1 MLSKSAEEKILSQWD
16 QIKDAFASSITG
28 MFPISGRKNT
38 LELTNLIYDD
48 SKAKDADIKSQ
59 QLAKEQE
66 KTWGVPV
73 FAEFVLKDKETGNV
87 INRSKQKIAV
97 LPKMTQRFTYII
109 GGGEYNSAYQQ
120 RIKSGIYSKINEK
133 GEHLTEINLNGR
145 NNAFVK
151 EARLKIPFDL
161 ETKKFKL
168 NYATNN
174 IPLYSF
180 LKCVGVSDDE
190 MKKEWGEDVWK
201 ANHTSKWQDDIK
213 KIYEKKWKGRGL
225 KVEGDSFE
233 HIQKAV
239 TEALSKAA
247 VLPETTKLTLGRP
260 VEKLSGKEILDA
272 STHLLK
278 TARGERAPDDQASMV
293 FKQLLGLDDF
303 ISEKFNSPKTGQALK
318 LKIRNNVDRKDKV
331 SSIISSDFFNRP
343 LSQVFYSNALSQRP
357 DQTNPL
363 DILASKSLVT
373 SMGPGGITS
382 EHQLRPSMKMVNQT
396 HFGVIDPIM
405 TPEGETTGISL
416 HLPIGVRKIGREA
429 KVYVYD
435 TYEKKYAYKNP
446 AEIHGDWLGSPDYF
460 NWKGGHPVAAK
471 EKVMAMSPDNHD
483 FMEVDPKKVR
493 YIIPSS
499 RNLFTEATN
508 AIPFLQCNQG
518 NRTMT
523 GSRQPSQG
531 VSLLN
536 REAPLVQVKSNSK
549 DSFEKV
555 FGSTFSHASP
565 EEGKVTHIAK
575 DDLGNAEEIHI
586 TDKTGNTHKVQIYNH
601 FPLNEKKTFIHSE
614 PIVKVGDSVTKG
626 QTIADS
632 NFSVSG
638 EEEFYFM
645 QEGKIKKSKF
655 KNFIFDKPTEVLS
668 LDMNTFKVLWKP
680 LSNFIKHR
688 TTDPL
693 VKLIT
698 KCGREFTVTKSHSC
712 ITMTS
717 EGMFTEI
724 RPSEMVAGKTI
735 IPVEKT
741 HTVLYTEVDLSTYK
755 STSKRATRTKYTL
768 DKILLTREF
777 GFLVGM
783 YLSEG
788 SFRGRPG
795 FADTISFAATVK
807 EVIDE
812 TLRCL
817 SFIGVPGKFHKTQ
830 VLAGSAQL
838 ARFFEYNFKR
848 YCTEKEIPDWVFFSP
863 KEFIEGIID
872 GLWSGDGYVSYK
884 GDFNRIPTPGIVMDG
899 ENLVRGVHR
908 LLTIYGI
915 SSSYRHFTTKF
926 NAKRPGANKDHY
938 KIMVASSNAAK
949 MPFITHKEKQ
959 LRLLDAKTKNS
970 VRDRLDV
977 VPRILNGTH
986 FCGRYAVGRKIVEEK
1001 YSQHP
1006 VYKKIIDSDLLWDIV
1021 ESIEPVEAEEWVY
1034 DLEVE
1039 DTHTFVL
1046 SSGVIVHNTAAGTMA
1061 TGVNMHTG
1069 YVNYK
1074 SLTFED
1080 SVVISESAA
1089 KKLSSIHMHR
1099 PTIETGP
1106 EDVIS
1111 LNKFLA
1117 YASSAGK
1124 KIKKDKLD
1132 NLDKE
1137 GVIKP
1142 GTKVKPGDILVAAVG
1157 KNELPEDFAKL
1168 GARLKGAILPYRD
1181 KSLVWDSEHEGEVVK
1196 VVKKPGET
1204 GYTVHVK
1211 TVEPMK
1217 VGDKL
1222 SARHGDKNIVGAI
1235 LPDEHMPRVGGPNG
1249 KPLEMLTSPTGTPSR
1264 INLGQAL
1271 ELAASKIAN
1280 KTGTPYITSNF
1291 QPGVDYAEKIRKELK
1306 EHGLKD
1312 KEVIYDPLLKVE
1324 LENPVL
1330 TGHKYVL
1337 KLKHQVEK
1345 KESVRGMD
1353 QSLARKYSI
1362 NEDPS
1367 RGGGEGAQA
1376 IAQLDMYALLA
1387 HGARANLREMTS
1399 YKAERQHNSETMAD
1413 TDFWNRVMLGLP
1425 LQPPKATFAYK
1436 KFEGMLQGMGLNLK
1450 KDGYDTVLTPLTDKG
1465 VLHLS
1470 AGEITNSKML
1480 RGKDDLEIKGGLFD
1494 KKITGGATGKGWSHI
1509 TLAEPFPNPLFVG
1522 TKAQPGPAVVL
1533 SGLKY
1538 EDFEKVVRGEHTITV
1553 GGKELTG
1560 GKAISELLKK
1570 VDVNKEFE
1578 KVKNELKNL
1587 SGTTLDKA
1595 NKKAKFLR
1603 ALKNLNM
1610 KPDEAYIMNHLP
1622 VIPPAFRPVV
1632 PMSDGSI
1639 ASADINTLYAHII
1652 QDNAALKDKTTL
1664 QYNPEL
1670 QKKLNASVYDKLKA
1684 AIGIGSVPTY
1694 EGNKE
1699 LKGLA
1704 KTIAGDNP
1712 KSGFFQNKIMK
1723 RRQDLSMRSTITP
1736 AADLQLDQ
1744 VAIPKDSAMEL
1755 YKPFVI
1761 RTLIQSGKDLI
1772 EATKEVKEQTPMA
1785 WKALEH
1791 TIKERPVLIKRDPVL
1806 HKYNMQAYY
1815 PVLKEGKSI
1824 GLHPLAC
1831 GGANADFDGDQNLSL
1846 IVIYISNKKLEEIK
1860 RNFAQKCWYNIYG
1873 NKVELTDSFFE
1884 ERRMPY
1890 VNQSVPIITAAGDF
1904 YVLNMAD
1911 FPRGELV
1918 HEDADK
1924 KFYVVPDG
1932 IYVVSYDQYTLEPKL
1947 AKVTHTSV
1955 HSKKE
1960 VFIVNMS
1967 GKKQTFVDDDPRAVY
1982 GYDADQRIFGRW
1994 RPEESVGKLVPC
2006 VKHFEVVGGKTE
2018 LRFDK
2023 SKVKRIK
2030 EVVPLNDETGY
2041 FIGCLIGDG
2050 WAASKQVVLA
2060 NIEKKVVEKYKKGM
2074 DLFIENAHLST
2085 HESEHKPFGL
2095 SVPIKHA
2102 HHSLNAAGF
2111 EDLIGDW
2118 IGKGAQ
2124 NKRLPPFTFSACKEF
2139 RLGVLAG
2146 LIDTDGSMSISH
2158 GKAKPQFM
2166 CNLSTTSIQLAL
2178 DVVALGRSLN
2188 INVSITSAKTPK
2200 GNDCWVLTFSS
2211 GDLYLVDLPIVH
2223 PDRMAAWSYLKS
2235 GDNPRETASFI
2246 SQDIIPFH
2254 PEYRNILRR
2263 ISKATNVNGA
2273 SLAVSIKNSAERR
2286 YITRQCAK
2294 TVLHELWS
2302 SFTKE
2307 ELDYLD
2313 PLIKMTLQEGVT
2325 WEIVESVQR
2334 TGAFEEGFDITV
2346 PETETFCGADFIVR
2360 SNTMAVYLPL
2370 TEEARKEAIE
2380 RMLPSKN
2387 LFSTTNY
2394 GIMHAP
2400 DQEAVIGIHLASTWG
2415 AKKDKKYNS
2424 LQDVVNDKTL
2434 HRSDVVKY
2442 KLPGGGEK
2450 ETTKGRAVLA
2460 SFLPDE
2466 YPKDKLDTLLHDSSF
2481 SFKKGTIHNYLETAA
2496 RLDRKKYPDVVDGWR
2511 NLGNETAYRAGFS
2524 YSIHDLKP
2532 NKELRESILKPY
2544 HEAAAKVKAT
2554 SAPQE
2559 EKDQKVIEIYSKA
2572 TKELEDKFTKY
2583 YREQDNN
2590 MHKMIDI
2597 KARGNFGQF
2606 RQMVIAPMLMADNK
2620 GVIPT
2625 PITKSFSEGLS
2636 VPEYWNTLYGAR
2648 MGTLARASGT
2658 SVPGAMAKELS
2669 NISVSTTIST
2679 PDCGVSKGHFVDV
2692 IGHDGKEEI
2701 DITDRYLAKD
2711 LNHGNLSLKKDTLIT
2726 PDLFAKI
2733 KASGVQKIEV
2743 RSPLTCKD
2751 SIGICQKCM
2760 GLNSEGHHHDIG
2772 TNIGIIASQALSEPA
2787 IQISMDSIVPSATVK
2802 IRENTYGTK
2811 KVTLFSLFEM
2821 C

>member
-1 MLSKSAEEKILSQWD
+1 MLSKSADEKILSQWD

-303 ISEKFNSPKTGQALK
+303 IAEKFNSPKTGQALK

-396 HFGVIDPIM
+396 HFGVVDPIS
-405 TPEGETTGISL
+405 TPEGASTGISL
-416 HLPIGVRKIGREA
+416 HLPIGVRKIGKEA

-435 TYEKKYAYKNP
+435 THEKKYAYKNP

-531 VSLLN
+531 VSLVN

-555 FGSTFSHASP
+555 FGSNFSHAAP
-565 EEGKVTHIAK
+565 EEGKVTHFVK
-575 DDLGNAEEIHI
+575 DELGNTEEIHI
-586 TDKTGNTHKVQIYNH
+586 TDKSGNTHKVQIYNH

-614 PIVKVGDSVTKG
+614 PTVKIGDNVTKG

-632 NFSVSG
+632 NF
-638 EEEFYFM
+638 
-645 QEGKIKKSKF
+645 
-655 KNFIFDKPTEVLS
+655 
-668 LDMNTFKVLWKP
+668 
-680 LSNFIKHR
+680 
-688 TTDPL
+688 
-693 VKLIT
+693 
-698 KCGREFTVTKSHSC
+698 
-712 ITMTS
+712 
-717 EGMFTEI
+717 
-724 RPSEMVAGKTI
+724 
-735 IPVEKT
+735 
-741 HTVLYTEVDLSTYK
+741 
-755 STSKRATRTKYTL
+755 
-768 DKILLTREF
+768 
-777 GFLVGM
+777 
-783 YLSEG
+783 
-788 SFRGRPG
+788 
-795 FADTISFAATVK
+795 
-807 EVIDE
+807 
-812 TLRCL
+812 
-817 SFIGVPGKFHKTQ
+817 
-830 VLAGSAQL
+830 
-838 ARFFEYNFKR
+838 
-848 YCTEKEIPDWVFFSP
+848 
-863 KEFIEGIID
+863 
-872 GLWSGDGYVSYK
+872 
-884 GDFNRIPTPGIVMDG
+884 
-899 ENLVRGVHR
+899 
-908 LLTIYGI
+908 
-915 SSSYRHFTTKF
+915 
-926 NAKRPGANKDHY
+926 
-938 KIMVASSNAAK
+938 
-949 MPFITHKEKQ
+949 
-959 LRLLDAKTKNS
+959 TKN
-970 VRDRLDV
+970 
-977 VPRILNGTH
+977 
-986 FCGRYAVGRKIVEEK
+986 
-1001 YSQHP
+1001 
-1006 VYKKIIDSDLLWDIV
+1006 
-1021 ESIEPVEAEEWVY
+1021 
-1034 DLEVE
+1034 
-1039 DTHTFVL
+1039 
-1046 SSGVIVHNTAAGTMA
+1046 GVMS
-1061 TGVNMHTG
+1061 TGINMHTG
-1069 YVNYK
+1069 YVNHYGN
-1074 SLTFED
+1074 TFED

-1132 NLDKE
+1132 NLDKD

-1142 GTKVKPGDILVAAVG
+1142 GTRVKPGDILVAAVG

-1196 VVKKPGET
+1196 VIKKPGDT

-1222 SARHGDKNIVGAI
+1222 CYDEETEILTKTGWKSIKDVQLEDEICTLNPGTHVIEYQNPTAIHHYPSDGSDMYKVETDEVDLLVTLEHKMYVRSPSSTEFTLRAAKEIREPVYYLTQEKEVLVNTHSLVPYNKEVFCVTVPNHIVYVCRNGKAVWSGNSARHGDKNIVGAI

-1603 ALKNLNM
+1603 ALKSLNM

-1831 GGANADFDGDQNLSL
+1831 GAFNADFDGNCIIGDVIISLKLWYNYSGEDNSALKKALEEKYQMKFTETTKIVAVDNNGVMVEMEIRNMPRIEESLSYDSNGASVYAVPPGIFVWSYNHETNQPTYEPVTHLTVEERCDVAKVNTRRFEVTASTNESLCVYDHDTEQLVDICPKDAIGRLSPVMKRIPITGSINDYELGWLIGAFLSDGAAPGTTIMYTKASQPHRDRFFAALQNLQGGT
-1846 IVIYISNKKLEEIK
+1846 VNRRTYEEVHGPLEEISGISVK
-1860 RNFAQKCWYNIYG
+1860 DHYTNINKSTLDLLQSCYERN
-1873 NKVELTDSFFE
+1873 E
-1884 ERRMPY
+1884 
-1890 VNQSVPIITAAGDF
+1890 
-1904 YVLNMAD
+1904 
-1911 FPRGELV
+1911 RGEVPSGVRSALYKKMPV
-1918 HEDADK
+1918 IACQFAED
-1924 KFYVVPDG
+1924 
-1932 IYVVSYDQYTLEPKL
+1932 T
-1947 AKVTHTSV
+1947 
-1955 HSKKE
+1955 
-1960 VFIVNMS
+1960 
-1967 GKKQTFVDDDPRAVY
+1967 
-1982 GYDADQRIFGRW
+1982 
-1994 RPEESVGKLVPC
+1994 
-2006 VKHFEVVGGKTE
+2006 
-2018 LRFDK
+2018 
-2023 SKVKRIK
+2023 
-2030 EVVPLNDETGY
+2030 
-2041 FIGCLIGDG
+2041 LIG
-2050 WAASKQVVLA
+2050 L
-2060 NIEKKVVEKYKKGM
+2060 
-2074 DLFIENAHLST
+2074 
-2085 HESEHKPFGL
+2085 
-2095 SVPIKHA
+2095 
-2102 HHSLNAAGF
+2102 
-2111 EDLIGDW
+2111 
-2118 IGKGAQ
+2118 
-2124 NKRLPPFTFSACKEF
+2124 
-2139 RLGVLAG
+2139 LAG
-2146 LIDTDGSMSISH
+2146 LIDGDGSISINNS
-2158 GKAKPQFM
+2158 KAKPQVIANFSTSSPYLRDGITFL
-2166 CNLSTTSIQLAL
+2166 CRLLGIRNSVSETHPKAGRVQKHVNYTISFSTVDLQKIAPRLRLVKEDSINALNLLMSQDLKDDGDLVPVPNRIMSLVSSSAGPLKDDPIFASLRTIKSARKAGYYFTRNLAKYVL
-2178 DVVALGRSLN
+2178 SFIKAANSLNVDLWEKVVYAEDVVWDTIVSVENLG
-2188 INVSITSAKTPK
+2188 KTT
-2200 GNDCWVLTFSS
+2200 VY
-2211 GDLYLVDLPIVH
+2211 DL
-2223 PDRMAAWSYLKS
+2223 A
-2235 GDNPRETASFI
+2235 
-2246 SQDIIPFH
+2246 IPTTKVFV
-2254 PEYRNILRR
+2254 
-2263 ISKATNVNGA
+2263 VNGG
-2273 SLAVSIKNSAERR
+2273 LVI
-2286 YITRQCAK
+2286 Y
-2294 TVLHELWS
+2294 
-2302 SFTKE
+2302 
-2307 ELDYLD
+2307 D
-2313 PLIKMTLQEGVT
+2313 
-2325 WEIVESVQR
+2325 
-2334 TGAFEEGFDITV
+2334 
-2346 PETETFCGADFIVR
+2346 
-2360 SNTMAVYLPL
+2360 TMAVYLPL

-2424 LQDVVNDKTL
+2424 LQDIVNDKTL

>member
-1 MLSKSAEEKILSQWD
+1 MLSKSADEKILSQWD

-73 FAEFVLKDKETGNV
+73 FAEFVLKDKETGTV
-87 INRSKQKIAV
+87 INKSKQKIAV

-531 VSLLN
+531 VSLVN

-555 FGSTFSHASP
+555 FGSNFSHAAP
-565 EEGKVTHIAK
+565 EEGKVTHFVK
-575 DDLGNAEEIHI
+575 DELGNAEEVHI

-614 PIVKVGDSVTKG
+614 PIVKVGDSVSKG

-632 NFSVSG
+632 NFS
-638 EEEFYFM
+638 
-645 QEGKIKKSKF
+645 
-655 KNFIFDKPTEVLS
+655 KN
-668 LDMNTFKVLWKP
+668 
-680 LSNFIKHR
+680 
-688 TTDPL
+688 
-693 VKLIT
+693 
-698 KCGREFTVTKSHSC
+698 
-712 ITMTS
+712 
-717 EGMFTEI
+717 
-724 RPSEMVAGKTI
+724 
-735 IPVEKT
+735 
-741 HTVLYTEVDLSTYK
+741 
-755 STSKRATRTKYTL
+755 
-768 DKILLTREF
+768 
-777 GFLVGM
+777 
-783 YLSEG
+783 
-788 SFRGRPG
+788 
-795 FADTISFAATVK
+795 
-807 EVIDE
+807 
-812 TLRCL
+812 
-817 SFIGVPGKFHKTQ
+817 GV
-830 VLAGSAQL
+830 
-838 ARFFEYNFKR
+838 
-848 YCTEKEIPDWVFFSP
+848 
-863 KEFIEGIID
+863 
-872 GLWSGDGYVSYK
+872 
-884 GDFNRIPTPGIVMDG
+884 
-899 ENLVRGVHR
+899 
-908 LLTIYGI
+908 
-915 SSSYRHFTTKF
+915 
-926 NAKRPGANKDHY
+926 
-938 KIMVASSNAAK
+938 
-949 MPFITHKEKQ
+949 
-959 LRLLDAKTKNS
+959 
-970 VRDRLDV
+970 
-977 VPRILNGTH
+977 
-986 FCGRYAVGRKIVEEK
+986 
-1001 YSQHP
+1001 
-1006 VYKKIIDSDLLWDIV
+1006 
-1021 ESIEPVEAEEWVY
+1021 
-1034 DLEVE
+1034 
-1039 DTHTFVL
+1039 
-1046 SSGVIVHNTAAGTMA
+1046 MA
-1061 TGVNMHTG
+1061 TGVNLHVG
-1069 YVNYK
+1069 YVNHYGN
-1074 SLTFED
+1074 TFED
-1080 SVVISESAA
+1080 SVVISDSAA

-1132 NLDKE
+1132 NLDKD

-1142 GTKVKPGDILVAAVG
+1142 GTRVKPGDILVAAVG

-1196 VVKKPGET
+1196 VIKKPGDT

-1222 SARHGDKNIVGAI
+1222 CYDEETEILTKTGWKSIKDVQLEDEICTLNPGTHVIEYQNPTAIHHYPSDGSDMYKVETDEVDLLVTLEHKMYVRSPSSTEFTLRAAKEIREPVYYLTQEKEVLVNTHSLVPYNKEVFCVTVPNHIVYVCRNGKAVWSGNSARHGDKNIVGAI

-1538 EDFEKVVRGEHTITV
+1538 KDFEKVVRGEHTITV

-2074 DLFIENAHLST
+2074 DFFIENAHLST

-2424 LQDVVNDKTL
+2424 LQDIVNDKTL